1 MATVRLIAFSG
12 SARRES
18 FNRRVLGVMIQGAE
32 REGAEVTV
40 AEPRE
45 FPMPLYDADLETT
58 EGLPAAAARLQELF
72 AAHDGLLLATPEYNN
87 FFTPLVKNTFDWLS
101 RPLADGSGKPGTVH
115 MRGKPAGIAA
125 ASTGALA
132 GIRSL
137 LHTRSYLANLGFIVV
152 PEQVGVPKAA
162 GAFDAEGRL
171 TDSRLQA
178 GVEGVGAAVARL
190 AFALKK

>member
-1 MATVRLIAFSG
+1 MTKVRLIAFSG

-18 FNRRVLGVMIQGAE
+18 FNRRLLAVMVQGAE
-32 REGAEVTV
+32 GEGAAVTV

-45 FPMPLYDADLETT
+45 FAMPLYDADLESA

-72 AAHDGLLLATPEYNN
+72 ADHDGLLLATPEYNN

-101 RPLADGSGKPGTVH
+101 RPLANGSGKPGTVH

-137 LHTRSYLANLGFIVV
+137 LHTRLYLSNLGFIVV
-152 PEQVGVPKAA
+152 PEQIGVPKATE
-162 GAFDAEGRL
+162 AFDPEGRL
-171 TDSRLQA
+171 TDSRLHA

-190 AFALKK
+190 ARLLKG